1 MPDPVIYRQIR
12 PDIAGA
18 GLGLGSF
25 LNPLSA
31 VLSLKGIVDYLSS
44 RKDAREAEEEAQR
57 AMYLQAKQELAQ
69 QGIDID
75 AMYAPSVFDVS
86 QYEDLMGLPTS
97 MSPEQMSNYAQEAAL
112 RDYMSGKTQGFAP
125 ADYGM
130 DVVDTVADI
139 WNDPSRAAGV
149 IFGPGGVTGNV
160 VWGGGTDPY
169 QISEQLVYGLISDA
183 VNNPSKYLPTSEQAQ
198 ATTGGKSPTEYREIS
213 SAEGAA
219 KSPDFVE
226 GSYTDASGTV
236 WNYDIFGD
244 RWKLYSPNPPTEQ
257 VQSQSTAG
265 GGGGGGD
272 AGVSGTPTAGGAV
285 GGQNTGTT
293 GYNVVEAQLDEA
305 IRNEKDPALRG
316 ALIVEFE
323 KYAGRKWDENAPI
336 GPPPPN
342 YEVPKTTTPTPT
354 LEGEVIDQ
362 PDWYTVIEGWL
373 KNNPNAT
380 PVEIQRAVVENKA
393 PVDIVDRVLTDMGRA
408 GQQTGIGEQ
417 ISTISGGMSADTG
430 TGGGAGSGTGTGTG
444 SGSGSGSGSG
454 TGSGSGSGSGSGTGS
469 GSGPGTGGTQATPFQ
484 FGATTPEYRTVTTA
498 PGDLAVIDYLYDI
511 GGESIFAPMR
521 SDRDEENKSL
531 ARINKLGGVPYKQ
544 GGQVDAVELILQ
556 LLRG

>member
-1 MPDPVIYRQIR
+1 MGNEVFYRMGR
-12 PDIAGA
+12 PDVPASAGTA
-18 GLGLGSF
+18 GLGSLLG
-25 LNPLSA
+25 PLGLLYSISRPFMK
-31 VLSLKGIVDYLSS
+31 SLDK
-44 RKDAREAEEEAQR
+44 REAEN
-57 AMYLQAKQELAQ
+57 QARFNEGINTLSAA
-69 QGIDID
+69 GIDP
-75 AMYAPSVFDVS
+75 YKT
-86 QYEDLMGLPTS
+86 Y
-97 MSPEQMSNYAQEAAL
+97 SPEVIREL
-112 RDYMSGKTQGFAP
+112 LGTEE
-125 ADYGM
+125 GM
-130 DVVDTVADI
+130 QSLAGIYPGDVISDLT
-139 WNDPSRAAGV
+139 NGV
-149 IFGPGGVTGNV
+149 
-160 VWGGGTDPY
+160 TDPY

-305 IRNEKDPALRG
+305 IRNEKDPVLRG